1 MQVPCSYLM
10 DVHKGQDV
18 TVRNSSD
25 AVVFGEGFQV
35 EDSVA
40 EAAGVRQEEIGFL
53 LRAYLGPLGLPAP
66 SWPLRAEN
74 GIPS

>member
-18 TVRNSSD
+18 TVRNSGD

-40 EAAGVRQEEIGFL
+40 EAAGGREEEIGVLTKSISVPSGF
-53 LRAYLGPLGLPAP
+53 ACPFLGL
-66 SWPLRAEN
+66 
-74 GIPS
+74 